1 MKKRQYRPTTMRN
14 FSSAPIYATHYG
26 EVSPSAGITKTHKI
40 AAYAVLGVLWA
51 IMVAV
56 IFAI

>member
-1 MKKRQYRPTTMRN
+1 MKKRQYRQTTMRN
-14 FSSAPIYATHYG
+14 FSSAPIYATNYA
-26 EVSPSAGITKTHKI
+26 EVSPSVGITKTQKI